1 MQKTKRLLAIEKIIE
16 SEKISS
22 QEALLKKL
30 KGKGIICTQAT
41 LSRNLRQLGISRIPD
56 GSGNYRYALAGK
68 KEVTSGI
75 RPGMN
80 IITVIRE
87 IVEAKGLMVI
97 KTIPGNANA
106 TAYFIDNAG
115 RYEIAGTI
123 AGDDTIL
130 IIPRNGI
137 TLAQV
142 HSCLELILPGLH
154 PLIKGEGTNK
164 AKKERKSLKKPL
176 IKQK

>member
-16 SEKISS
+16 GEKISS

-41 LSRNLRQLGISRIPD
+41 LSRNLRQLGVSRIPD
-56 GSGNYRYALAGK
+56 GAGNYRYALASK
-68 KEVTSGI
+68 KG
-75 RPGMN
+75 RLN
-80 IITVIRE
+80 IISVIRE

-97 KTIPGNANA
+97 RTIPGNANA
-106 TAYFIDNAG
+106 TAYYIDNAG

-130 IIPRNGI
+130 VIPRNGI

-142 HSCLELILPGLH
+142 HSCLELIIPGLH
-154 PLIKGEGTNK
+154 NKVKGEGMSKT
-164 AKKERKSLKKPL
+164 KKERNTT
-176 IKQK
+176 